1 VAFLF
6 LFSVAMKWRCIFT
19 SGDSLNRFL
28 LSFLAKM
35 QKNLFDGKHLN
46 RGGAACYIAKYIA
59 KNIDSY
65 VLEGEMA
72 VNTQNA
78 TR

>member
-1 VAFLF
+1 VAILLTGSSFPF
-6 LFSVAMKWRCIFT
+6 WRKCKK
-19 SGDSLNRFL
+19 R
-28 LSFLAKM
+28 
-35 QKNLFDGKHLN
+35 FDGKHLN
-46 RGGAACYIAKYIA
+46 RGGEACYIAKYIA